1 MVQMPSVLSG
11 PFRPLAQR
19 DHQPLRLTP
28 PGAFQPAATRRKL
41 WDLSKSIHCSII
53 GTCLGSSEL
62 RRIVAKATGE
72 PQDRYS
78 DHEIHKRG
86 VALASGHRPAA
97 RILHKALEARH
108 ASIVRQFDKAATA
121 DDIRRL
127 WNEARAKGDIPGAYW
142 AALTHPLTSETL
154 AGEIFGDIHMLS
166 HLVGSANR
174 ADIRRLAEIEAEN
187 ARLTDTIHRQQ
198 TLLHEGAVEHR
209 REIERLERLLA
220 DRLSRAYQNISKD
233 TFNASADV
241 EQVLARMQTK
251 LDREIAHR
259 RKCERDRDLLREERD
274 AAAADL
280 RAAMARAAESRAEV
294 VTLEAYMD
302 ATEPNGGGAQ
312 DAALDGLGLL
322 YVGGRSGRANQLRL
336 AAGKRGALLE
346 IHDGGQQEASSLLSG
361 LIARADVVF
370 FPVDFVSH
378 EAALSI
384 KRQCKQAGK
393 PYVPL
398 PSAGLGCFITALER
412 RWLDGTGRLG
422 VDI

>member
-1 MVQMPSVLSG
+1 MTRLIEQQGGYEEWVLAPARHLLADLVAHDDWLPKLFAMPDPEHHREYLLYGDPLDRFSLVSFVWGAGQKTPVHDHLTWGLMGVLRGGLDEVSYRFG
-11 PFRPLAQR
+11 GR
-19 DHQPLRLTP
+19 DGELIPSRTTRLTP
-28 PGAFQPAATRRKL
+28 GLVSAVSPNL
-41 WDLSKSIHCSII
+41 
-53 GTCLGSSEL
+53 
-62 RRIVAKATGE
+62 
-72 PQDRYS
+72 
-78 DHEIHKRG
+78 
-86 VALASGHRPAA
+86 
-97 RILHKALEARH
+97 
-108 ASIVRQFDKAATA
+108 
-121 DDIRRL
+121 
-127 WNEARAKGDIPGAYW
+127 
-142 AALTHPLTSETL
+142 
-154 AGEIFGDIHMLS
+154 GDIHMLS